1 MHNALLCPARKPAF
15 CGKVCIPLPALRLRG
30 QLQIPL
36 PSAHCVRSHLPPRGR
51 LNSLSQSLTALT
63 APSEREP
70 LAYPQTLCPNRKL
83 YRHAKGPILEDDFPR
98 SGGRCR
104 AATKRGIRRRRR
116 LGEYP
121 QMPSR
126 ENEIAERPQTLRYLE
141 IKIIFPLIMP
151 KAHAAGIPN
160 RPLLLR
166 HGLQHRLLQVGD
178 RDGAQRLQVGIRAVC
193 GEFANLH
200 GVFAFQVAAPAC
212 AVLVP
217 LLA

>member
-1 MHNALLCPARKPAF
+1 MHIALLCPARNPAF

-36 PSAHCVRSHLPPRGR
+36 PSAHCVRSHLPQGDGFWLCRKV
-51 LNSLSQSLTALT
+51 SLLGKGV
-63 APSEREP
+63 PER
-70 LAYPQTLCPNRKL
+70 
-83 YRHAKGPILEDDFPR
+83 DDLPR

-141 IKIIFPLIMP
+141 IKIIFPLIRP

-193 GEFANLH
+193 GKFADLH